1 VPATGPQFA
10 ERCGTPGLHCLDY
23 GARMYRLAL
32 TVAGLAVCLT
42 PSLRAQAS
50 EVRTPIDSSN
60 VLVIDHDFSAAG
72 EYVRAFLQNGQ
83 VYRAELSSPDVTLQI
98 RGVIRGVVRPTQL
111 PRIYPFLPSSTPSG
125 TSIVEIYPEVDA
137 EYEIRAVSVGGAGL
151 ATRMRLY
158 RDIRASARRHHV
170 RNTPGW
176 GIGVE
181 LAGGWHTGYLQS
193 SAPAPLGSDP
203 AGGTDIESCFSARA
217 PGVSRLALCVLG
229 LSYQSQ
235 QGGRNILWIYTEPRL
250 RVLGG
255 SPGRSKWELGALFR
269 FGVGI
274 ISAASVT
281 PTTIAP
287 GVYIARHI
295 GRNAQG
301 AGWSFQAS
309 YARHSYRGFG
319 KPVGF
324 TGSVHPTSNRLSFG
338 VGWYQ

>member
-1 VPATGPQFA
+1 M
-10 ERCGTPGLHCLDY
+10 L
-23 GARMYRLAL
+23 
-32 TVAGLAVCLT
+32 
-42 PSLRAQAS
+42 
-50 EVRTPIDSSN
+50 
-60 VLVIDHDFSAAG
+60 DHDFSATG

-98 RGVIRGVVRPTQL
+98 RAVIQGVVRPTQL

-137 EYEIRAVSVGGAGL
+137 EYELRAIAVGGAGI
-151 ATRMRLY
+151 ATRLRLY

-176 GIGVE
+176 EIGVE
-181 LAGGWHTGYLQS
+181 LAGGWHSGYMQS
-193 SAPAPLGSDP
+193 SAPPAPLGSDP
-203 AGGTDIESCFSARA
+203 AGGTDVESCFSARA
-217 PGVSRLALCVLG
+217 PGARRLGLCVVG

-235 QGGRNILWIYTEPRL
+235 QGAKNILWVYTEPRL
-250 RVLGG
+250 RILGG
-255 SPGRSKWELGALFR
+255 SRAARSSWELGALFR

-274 ISAASVT
+274 ISAAPVT

-287 GVYIARHI
+287 GVYIARHL

-301 AGWSFQAS
+301 AGWTFHAS

-319 KPVGF
+319 KPVGVPG
-324 TGSVHPTSNRLSFG
+324 TVHPTSNRLSFG
-338 VGWYQ
+338 VGWYK

>member
-1 VPATGPQFA
+1 V
-10 ERCGTPGLHCLDY
+10 LD
-23 GARMYRLAL
+23 
-32 TVAGLAVCLT
+32 
-42 PSLRAQAS
+42 Q
-50 EVRTPIDSSN
+50 
-60 VLVIDHDFSAAG
+60 DFSAAG

-98 RGVIRGVVRPTQL
+98 RGVIRGVVRPTQM
-111 PRIYPFLPSSTPSG
+111 PRIYPFLTSDTPSG

-137 EYEIRAVSVGGAGL
+137 EYEIRAIAVGGAGI
-151 ATRMRLY
+151 ATRLRLY

-176 GIGVE
+176 EIGVE
-181 LAGGWHTGYLQS
+181 LAGGWHSGYMQS
-193 SAPAPLGSDP
+193 SAPAPLGSGP
-203 AGGTDIESCFSARA
+203 AGGTDIESCFSARSA
-217 PGVSRLALCVLG
+217 PGIPRLGMCVLG

-235 QGGRNILWIYTEPRL
+235 QGAKNILWIYTEPRL
-250 RVLGG
+250 RILGG
-255 SPGRSKWELGALFR
+255 SRPAGSTWELGALFR

-287 GVYIARHI
+287 GAYLARHI

-309 YARHSYRGFG
+309 FARHSYRGFA
-319 KPVGF
+319 KPFGVPG
-324 TGSVHPTSNRLSFG
+324 TVHPTSNRLSFG